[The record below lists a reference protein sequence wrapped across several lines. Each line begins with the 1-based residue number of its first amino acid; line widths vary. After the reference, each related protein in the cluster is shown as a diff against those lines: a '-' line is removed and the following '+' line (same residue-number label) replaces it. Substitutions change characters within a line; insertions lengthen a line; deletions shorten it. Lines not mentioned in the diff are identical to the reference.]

1 MLDSVDELV
10 KISGK
15 SVVNTA
21 IAVAFDSTFV
31 SLILSIIA
39 MFWQQTAASR
49 EEETIQTEADQ
60 IIRQIVTAAN
70 AEVPNTPLP
79 NPIPLP
85 NFLPN
90 LLPNLLPEKVVEPTT
105 TTNPPATD
113 PHRQPKKHKRALP
126 PRLTLALIGV
136 AILLI
141 LSVTYALMHPELFP
155 H

>member
-70 AEVPNTPLP
+70 AEVPNTPS
-79 NPIPLP
+79 
-85 NFLPN
+85 
-90 LLPNLLPEKVVEPTT
+90 PTPSPYQT
-105 TTNPPATD
+105 SYRTSYLISY
-113 PHRQPKKHKRALP
+113 PKK
-126 PRLTLALIGV
+126 
-136 AILLI
+136 
-141 LSVTYALMHPELFP
+141 
-155 H
+155 